1 MSNKI
6 VDIPAAH
13 MGIETLTDK
22 GQVVLQKAPEK
33 PFTIKEYSE
42 MFEAQGD
49 PEKAAKLKFDA
60 ENAMTKEGEKMQE
73 DSDKTKILTKENVEK
88 ETKQPIPLIPKPED
102 GETKEEW
109 RVRYKKNHE
118 IAEENQR
125 MIDSGEMKDP
135 ANRSPYADDPSGM
148 KVATRHKLAVS
159 IKYAQVGT
167 GTVEQP
173 FIRTFLSFNFSHL

>member
-1 MSNKI
+1 
-6 VDIPAAH
+6 
-13 MGIETLTDK
+13 MGIEALTDK
-22 GQVVLQKAPEK
+22 GQVVLQEAPEK

-49 PEKAAKLKFDA
+49 PEKAAQLKIDA

-73 DSDKTKILTKENVEK
+73 DDKKQETVLVKEGDKTKMLKTKK
-88 ETKQPIPLIPKPED
+88 EEKQPIPLIPKPED

-125 MIDSGEMKDP
+125 MNDS
-135 ANRSPYADDPSGM
+135 
-148 KVATRHKLAVS
+148 
-159 IKYAQVGT
+159 
-167 GTVEQP
+167 
-173 FIRTFLSFNFSHL
+173 